1 MKGFSKMKFIGLFF
15 IALIIA
21 CGKDEGEQ
29 VGYLT
34 PIMIT
39 SPSKNP
45 FESKTNT
52 PISFAATFTTDT
64 IIDSV
69 RVNYIVDSMN
79 IGNNEDSLK
88 FFKTYLFSRRYNV
101 QTIADV
107 LALTKYPPINGYIRI
122 KFELYTSKRSR
133 VEKWLT
139 IKMI

>member
-1 MKGFSKMKFIGLFF
+1 MKGFSKIKVLALLS
-15 IALIIA
+15 IALIVA
-21 CGKDEGEQ
+21 CGKDEQELEGF
-29 VGYLT
+29 LT

-39 SPSKNP
+39 LPSKNP
-45 FESKTNT
+45 TEAKTNT
-52 PISFAATFTTDT
+52 PINFAATFTTDT

-69 RVNYIVDSMN
+69 RVKYIVDSTN

-88 FFKTYLFSRRYNV
+88 YFKTFLFDRRYNV
-101 QTIADV
+101 QKISDV
-107 LALTKYPPINGYIRI
+107 LTLTKYPPINGYVRI

>member
-1 MKGFSKMKFIGLFF
+1 MKGFSKIKVLALLS
-15 IALIIA
+15 IALIVA
-21 CGKDEGEQ
+21 CSKDEEELEGF
-29 VGYLT
+29 LT

-39 SPSKNP
+39 LPSTNP
-45 FESKTNT
+45 SEAKTNT
-52 PISFAATFTTDT
+52 PVNYAATFTTDT

-69 RVNYIVDSMN
+69 RVKYIVDSTN

-88 FFKTYLFSRRYNV
+88 YHKTYLFTRRYNV
-101 QTIADV
+101 QKISDV
-107 LALTKYPPINGYIRI
+107 LALTKYPPINGYVRI